1 MQLNLG
7 EKIRFLRRRDGR
19 TQEELASALGVTA
32 QAVSRWEAGGSYPDM
47 NLIPSIANYFGISI
61 DELFGYEN
69 RRELKIEQLFAE
81 ISRMTRQN
89 SGVDRNIT
97 ECIALARNA
106 LVEFPGNEKLMF
118 ALASALCT
126 AGYVRRGEHH
136 LIDAEGYSV
145 YDTEKHKTYEE
156 WNEAIPLY
164 EKALAALPH
173 GARRNRAVGELCQLY
188 LNLGEHE
195 KSLALANAAPDVRSS
210 REFLKIYASDGKQ
223 QVKAHSEALL
233 AALRA
238 CAACIVNIIIGD
250 QRHLTAGQK
259 ADGLKSAI
267 GLFALVCP
275 DGNYGCNHGYVAA
288 LEMLL
293 SLYLWLDGERDAAF
307 EALDRALE
315 NGEKLIAV
323 CERGDARYTAPLVR
337 LAEEKAPYSAEAAKA
352 DLLSMPEDWPWW
364 SVPEAEQAKAEM
376 QKDPRWE
383 TWAAKT
389 RK

>member
-69 RRELKIEQLFAE
+69 RRELKIDQLFAE

-97 ECIALARNA
+97 ECITLARNA
-106 LVEFPGNEKLMF
+106 LVEFPGNEKLML

-136 LIDAEGYSV
+136 LIDDEGYSV

-156 WNEAIPLY
+156 WNEAILLY

-173 GARRNRAVGELCQLY
+173 GALRNRAVGELCQLY
-188 LNLGEHE
+188 LNVGEQE

-238 CAACIVNIIIGD
+238 CVACIVNIIIGD
-250 QRHLTAGQK
+250 QRHLSAGQK

-293 SLYLWLDGERDAAF
+293 SLYLWLDGKQDAAF

-383 TWAAKT
+383 IWAAKT